1 MKNRI
6 ISLVLTLSLCVSL
19 LVLPAHAEYV
29 YNPIPPSDAATFWN
43 ALSGFFGFG
52 GLEFIDSLILPTTG
66 RCSKATLEQC
76 CDTYNGWL
84 SKLVSGF
91 STIDTGGFRSY
102 SICQYDPANDIYRLQ
117 DTTTKMWVCDS
128 QGRFP
133 YVESSD
139 WSGGVLNE
147 AGSGADVPATP
158 SISNNHWVGERS
170 LANQVVLIT
179 YDSLSECVVNLNN
192 EGYTCSIQKQTINGT
207 TFYVIKDNGRQVY
220 CNSLNQPFAS
230 KGETSATD
238 IKYDYITNDNSTTI
252 NDSQVIDM
260 ADGILNVIN
269 ENGERTELYIDQI
282 TFDFDNRQYT
292 LNAYNY
298 VYNTTNNYYEYHYYT
313 YNVSYTYNYTYINYI
328 GSTVEFQPEE
338 YKLYYELPDGRTS
351 ADLTAEEIAG
361 LSLDF
366 DVVNYDRAYTDTH
379 TQSLYH
385 FDGNWSD
392 DSYYS
397 NSTSLAWISGASIT
411 YMDANAFSGAMY
423 LDSLQHEFKTTY
435 PTALSGDHTVQYRM
449 YFGGQGGES
458 PFVEYNYAGKANK
471 IYKNPTS
478 GTYSYIG
485 WSKSYPVLAWDS
497 TALYI
502 AGSWSSW
509 DIMWRKVCDLPL
521 GSWVDI
527 AYVCSGSDAYVFV
540 NGVRYAFPQADYKV
554 YTTSSGS
561 TTAKWT
567 SKTFHDYSGG
577 KQITW
582 YFHPGAHSFY
592 YLDELRIVDFAVY
605 TSSYQPS
612 PVPFDTNN
620 VFVLPDSSALEPLT
634 IAVQHD
640 TPVSGYRVG
649 GVRPTFPSRGMV
661 FFPVEKSRIT
671 DCQIYNGSYWE
682 SVECR
687 LWTGSRWIPLWAFD
701 VTTLQDLWD
710 MADQDVQAPITTETG
725 FWSWWQSQWLDFR
738 AWLSS
743 GGSIGGSGTTVDPTA
758 FPTEP
763 PDPSDPESSG
773 WSFLDLLKALK
784 DGTWKIITGVVG
796 SVFGGVAGIVSGV
809 VSVGDYFDAYDV
821 ENPDGVL
828 GIVNYGGED
837 IWD

>member
-6 ISLVLTLSLCVSL
+6 ISLVLALSLCASL
-19 LVLPAHAEYV
+19 LVLPAHAEYI
-29 YNPIPPSDAATFWN
+29 YNPQPDGAFWSSLKN
-43 ALSGFFGFG
+43 ALEFLYEVVLESNLPGDYIFSATGRLSSLPDLKLQEKHYNSKIVQWLNNANVALPSGQTTYA
-52 GLEFIDSLILPTTG
+52 FID
-66 RCSKATLEQC
+66 
-76 CDTYNGWL
+76 
-84 SKLVSGF
+84 
-91 STIDTGGFRSY
+91 
-102 SICQYDPANDIYRLQ
+102 YDSDNDIYRLR
-117 DTTTKMWVCDS
+117 DTVNKVWVVDS
-128 QGRFP
+128 FGRFP
-133 YVESSD
+133 YVEGSD
-139 WSGGVLNE
+139 VRTESDANL
-147 AGSGADVPATP
+147 SGAQVPATP

-230 KGETSATD
+230 KGESSATD
-238 IKYDYITNDNSTTI
+238 IKYDYVTNNDNSTTI
-252 NDSQVIDM
+252 KDSQVIDM

-458 PFVEYNYAGKANK
+458 PFVEYNYVGKANK

-784 DGTWKIITGVVG
+784 DGTWKIITGFV
-796 SVFGGVAGIVSGV
+796 SVSFGGVVGIVSGV
-809 VSVGDYFDAYDV
+809 VKVGDFFDAFKSG
-821 ENPDGVL
+821 DG
-828 GIVNYGGED
+828 IFDIGGVD
-837 IWD
+837 IWN